1 MELLRQ
7 LMEIARNFAPER
19 SPSDKYNTHETASV
33 IEGVDDEVNLGADYV
48 PMVKPGSKK
57 TSKKKK
63 AEPSTDK
70 AENSLINTLWF
81 YNNSDAS

>member
-1 MELLRQ
+1 MQLLRELLSFPA
-7 LMEIARNFAPER
+7 LG
-19 SPSDKYNTHETASV
+19 DKYSPKNAAVGVSEQVDNIVSV
-33 IEGVDDEVNLGADYV
+33 GQDYV
-48 PMVKPGSKK
+48 PMVKPGH

-63 AEPSTDK
+63 RQQPTTDR

>member
-7 LMEIARNFAPER
+7 LLEIADFAARTP
-19 SPSDKYNTHETASV
+19 SSDKYPTTTSAVAVSE
-33 IEGVDDEVNLGADYV
+33 EVNDIVDVGQDYV
-48 PMVKPGSKK
+48 PMVKPGS
-57 TSKKKK
+57 TSKKKRRR
-63 AEPSTDK
+63 PPTTDK

>member
-1 MELLRQ
+1 MQLLRELLS
-7 LMEIARNFAPER
+7 I
-19 SPSDKYNTHETASV
+19 PSSGDKYTPKTAAVAVSEAVNNIVSV
-33 IEGVDDEVNLGADYV
+33 GQDYV
-48 PMVKPGSKK
+48 PMVKPGS

-63 AEPSTDK
+63 RRPPTTDR